1 LLVDW
6 SRASS
11 PSHVVAVDLQG
22 KLLARERELNSQE
35 GVIVAWEEGLVAFA
49 HALGEV
55 HVKRDA
61 SRADANAV

>member
-1 LLVDW
+1 
-6 SRASS
+6 
-11 PSHVVAVDLQG
+11 VAVDLQG

>member
-1 LLVDW
+1 
-6 SRASS
+6 
-11 PSHVVAVDLQG
+11 VAVDLQG

-49 HALGEV
+49 HTLAEV